1 MFYCCQSQS
10 VSVPPWPPGIPGSPA
25 RLGAPPGFHLLGF
38 HPRLRLRYFLRWY
51 SMRILLLFE
60 HSVQQRHCLFA
71 AKYSI
76 NAGKYSYDIFVH
88 SSLRHWL
95 FVASYL
101 STALSPAQAHHDAEG
116 SNEGTLY
123 SRRSASLVAVFLLY
137 LGFRLQSYHSVWR
150 IWSFL
155 LQSVTEKRKS
165 FWGKKR
171 VVQCSCRKKK
181 GKYKRNTI
189 EI

>member
-1 MFYCCQSQS
+1 
-10 VSVPPWPPGIPGSPA
+10 
-25 RLGAPPGFHLLGF
+25 
-38 HPRLRLRYFLRWY
+38 
-51 SMRILLLFE
+51 MRILLLFE
-60 HSVQQRHCLFA
+60 HSSVQQRHCLFA

-88 SSLRHWL
+88 SSLCHWL
-95 FVASYL
+95 FVARYL
-101 STALSPAQAHHDAEG
+101 STALSLAQAHHDAEG

-137 LGFRLQSYHSVWR
+137 LGFCLQSYHSVWR

-155 LQSVTEKRKS
+155 LQSVTEKRKF

-171 VVQCSCRKKK
+171 VEQCSCRKKK

-189 EI
+189 EILKKYKRKQIWDKRELYNAPAGSHELLLKTETPSWTN